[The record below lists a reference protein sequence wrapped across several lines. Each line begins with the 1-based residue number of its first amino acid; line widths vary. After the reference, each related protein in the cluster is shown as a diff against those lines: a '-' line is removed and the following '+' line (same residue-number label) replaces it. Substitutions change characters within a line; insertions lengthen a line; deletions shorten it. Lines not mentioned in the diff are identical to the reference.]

1 MKRKKKGRKLKHE
14 QKVMKINLILG
25 DKRKKAKLLQKQ
37 KKERIKRMQR
47 KKRNKC
53 RIETNTSHF

>member
-25 DKRKKAKLLQKQ
+25 DKRK
-37 KKERIKRMQR
+37 
-47 KKRNKC
+47 
-53 RIETNTSHF
+53 IE

>member
-1 MKRKKKGRKLKHE
+1 MKRKKKGRKLMHE
-14 QKVMKINLILG
+14 QKVIKTNLILG
-25 DKRKKAKLLQKQ
+25 DKRKKEKLLQKQ
-37 KKERIKRMQR
+37 KKERIKRMHR